1 MIDKNSALIVVD
13 MQNDFLHGTL
23 KVKDGD
29 KIIPTINRC
38 IRRFKKEGS
47 SIFATRDWHPE
58 DHISFKEQ
66 GGPWPRHCVKDTEGA
81 EFHKDLELDD
91 AIIISKATDKDK
103 EAYSGFEGTDLKDRL
118 DAKHIRRVF
127 ITGVATDYCVKNTAL
142 DALKHGFDVYLI
154 KDGVKGI
161 HEEEK
166 AIEEMKS
173 KGVKVIESSDI

>member
-13 MQNDFLHGTL
+13 MQNDFLHGAL
-23 KVKDGD
+23 AVKDGET
-29 KIIPTINRC
+29 IISVINKC
-38 IRRFKKEGS
+38 IRKFQGEGL
-47 SIFATRDWHPE
+47 SIFATRDWHPD

-66 GGPWPRHCVKDTEGA
+66 GGPWPKHCVRNTRGA
-81 EFHKDLELDD
+81 EFHKDLELDN

-118 DAKHIRRVF
+118 DAKKIRRVF

-154 KDGVKGI
+154 KDAIKGI

-166 AIEEMKS
+166 AIKEMKS
-173 KGVKVIESSDI
+173 RGIKVIESKDI